1 MEQGAWS
8 GKTLEESMRKRFF
21 GLTLSP
27 LLFALSSVGPL
38 LLALCVSAEAQ
49 QPKISRIGFLSG
61 APLSSIQNR
70 VNAFHQGLRDLGYV
84 EGKTIAVEWRS
95 ADGKSERLRPLAQ
108 ELVDLKVDVMV
119 VAGGEP
125 VAHAAK
131 QTTQAIPI
139 VMTNAFDPV
148 GSGLVASLARP
159 GGNITG
165 LSTNPGPEIYGKQLE
180 LLKEA
185 IPKHKRTGVLSNPV
199 NPFSELAIKEIKAT
213 ARTLGLSLQLSEAR
227 NPNELDTAFAVLT
240 KGRVEAI
247 LEVQDPMFFGQRS
260 QLAALEAKN
269 RLPGMH
275 TSLEYVEAG
284 CLMAY
289 AASRLYMFRRAS
301 TYVDKIL
308 KGTKPADLP
317 VEQPTKFEF
326 IINLK
331 TAKQIGLIIPPNVL
345 ARADRVIR

>member
-1 MEQGAWS
+1 MELGAQCFGGS
-8 GKTLEESMRKRFF
+8 YKRSFL
-21 GLTLSP
+21 GMVLNALP
-27 LLFALSSVGPL
+27 FALSL
-38 LLALCVSAEAQ
+38 LCAMLFAFCCSAQAQ
-49 QPKISRIGFLSG
+49 QPGKIPLIGFLSG
-61 APLSSIQNR
+61 APLSSIQSR
-70 VNAFHQGLRDLGYV
+70 VDAFRLGLRDLGYV
-84 EGKTIAVEWRS
+84 EGKTVAVEWRS
-95 ADGKSERLRPLAQ
+95 AEGQSERLRLLAD
-108 ELVDLKVDVMV
+108 ELVGLKVDVLV

-131 QTTQAIPI
+131 QATQAIPI

-159 GGNITG
+159 GGNVTG

-185 IPKHKRTGVLSNPV
+185 IPKHKRTGILSNPG
-199 NPFSELAIKEIKAT
+199 NPFSALAIKEIKST
-213 ARTLGLSLQLSEAR
+213 AQRLGVSIQLSEAR
-227 NPNELDTAFAVLT
+227 SPNELETAFAVLT
-240 KGRVEAI
+240 KRRVGAI

-260 QLAALEAKN
+260 QLAALEAKS

-275 TSLEYVEAG
+275 TSLEYAEAG

-289 AASRLYMFRRAS
+289 AANRLYMFRRAS

-326 IINLK
+326 VINLK
-331 TAKQIGLIIPPNVL
+331 AAKQIGVTIPPNVL

>member
-1 MEQGAWS
+1 M
-8 GKTLEESMRKRFF
+8 KNKITI
-21 GLTLSP
+21 LTLCAM
-27 LLFALSSVGPL
+27 LF
-38 LLALCVSAEAQ
+38 ALCVSAEAQ
-49 QPKISRIGFLSG
+49 QPGKIPRIGFLSG
-61 APLSSIQNR
+61 APLSSIESR
-70 VNAFHQGLRDLGYV
+70 VDAFRQGLHDLGYV
-84 EGKTIAVEWRS
+84 EGKTIVVEWRS
-95 ADGKSERLRPLAQ
+95 AEGKSERLRLLAD
-108 ELVDLKVDVMV
+108 ELVNLKVDVMV

-139 VMTNAFDPV
+139 VMANAFDPV
-148 GSGLVASLARP
+148 SSGLVASLARP

-165 LSTNPGPEIYGKQLE
+165 FSTNPGPEIYGKQLE

-185 IPKHKRTGVLSNPV
+185 IPKHKRTGILSNPL
-199 NPFSELAIKEIKAT
+199 NPFSALAIKEIKAT
-213 ARTLGLSLQLSEAR
+213 AQRLGVSPQLSEAR
-227 NPNELDTAFAVLT
+227 SPNELEPAFAALT
-240 KGRVEAI
+240 KARVGAI

-260 QLAALEAKN
+260 QLADLEAKS

-275 TSLEYVEAG
+275 TSLEYAEAG

-289 AASRLYMFRRAS
+289 AADRLYMFRRAS

-331 TAKQIGLIIPPNVL
+331 AAKQIGVTIPPNVL
-345 ARADRVIR
+345 ARADKVIR